1 MNISVM
7 IFLFLFWWFFFRD
20 WVEVY
25 DGSDENAESL
35 GRFCG
40 HNPGVITSTGDSL
53 FFRFRSDEFND
64 EFVDPTNAE
73 VKIQQIGFRVIVD
86 TGTKNIF

>member
-1 MNISVM
+1 M
-7 IFLFLFWWFFFRD
+7 ILFRD

-40 HNPGVITSTGDSL
+40 HNPGVITSTGESL
-53 FFRFRSDEFND
+53 LFRFHFDEMND
-64 EFVDPTNAE
+64 DFDNPTDPE
-73 VKIQQIGFRVIVD
+73 KRIQQIGFRVIVD
-86 TGTKNIF
+86 VGTEKISFQTQVKKDFK